1 MVPMGYMA
9 KRIIAKPDWLKNA
22 NVKRLFSVS
31 GCNSHNLIC
40 AEQDESLLNGH
51 WMLNRRAEADRALV
65 VEADDDAQPQ
75 TFYYELYPE
84 QWNDCLGE
92 WEAFS
97 VDSKRAV
104 TIEVP
109 QSPTLEGFDIVSFA
123 FGSQPE
129 CSLLSCSH
137 LAERVCVNEQCLLP
151 TLEEAKTLLASGEFH
166 GCEPGPYRIL
176 AVYSLN

>member
-1 MVPMGYMA
+1 
-9 KRIIAKPDWLKNA
+9 
-22 NVKRLFSVS
+22 
-31 GCNSHNLIC
+31 
-40 AEQDESLLNGH
+40 
-51 WMLNRRAEADRALV
+51 MLNRRAEADRALV